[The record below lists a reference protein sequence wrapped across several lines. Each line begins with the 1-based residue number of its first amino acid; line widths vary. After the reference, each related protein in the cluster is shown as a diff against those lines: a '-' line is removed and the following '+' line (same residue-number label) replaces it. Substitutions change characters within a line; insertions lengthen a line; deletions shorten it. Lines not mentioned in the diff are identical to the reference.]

1 MSNVYFVGFMGAGK
15 TATGRVVARR
25 MGRGF
30 VDLDDAVEARLES
43 SIREIFEAQG
53 EDAFRAAETAELKA
67 TFLRTD
73 LVVATG
79 GGAYSNREN
88 RDLIRDAEGI
98 SIFLDPP
105 WEAIRS
111 RLDEKDRR
119 RPNWVDDRKAR
130 ALFVKRRPDY
140 LLAEIHLELSGTES
154 PVDVADLACSAL
166 REIQCA
172 T

>member
-1 MSNVYFVGFMGAGK
+1 MDQEK
-15 TATGRVVARR
+15 
-25 MGRGF
+25 
-30 VDLDDAVEARLES
+30 
-43 SIREIFEAQG
+43 
-53 EDAFRAAETAELKA
+53 
-67 TFLRTD
+67 
-73 LVVATG
+73 
-79 GGAYSNREN
+79 
-88 RDLIRDAEGI
+88 